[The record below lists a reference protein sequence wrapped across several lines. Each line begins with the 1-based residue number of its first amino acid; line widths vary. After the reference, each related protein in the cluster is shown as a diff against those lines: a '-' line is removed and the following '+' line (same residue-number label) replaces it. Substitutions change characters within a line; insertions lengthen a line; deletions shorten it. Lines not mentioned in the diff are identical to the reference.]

1 MGLEATC
8 EARFGKQR
16 GVGKAHLDPEHLD
29 FRGDFRLR
37 IPVKSVTVVEAKRG
51 ELRIEWP
58 EGEATFRLGAGA
70 EKWALRL
77 RYPRSLLDK
86 LGVKPSAR
94 IAVLGKFEPIFL
106 ADLQSRTRDVSKA
119 RPRKATDLVFVAMS
133 AKGDLA
139 RLRTIRE
146 TIKPEGGIWVVWPK
160 GRKEFREDDVRA
172 AGPSMGLVDVKVV
185 AFSETLSALKMV
197 IPLKLRS

>member
-1 MGLEATC
+1 MGLEVTC

-51 ELRIEWP
+51 E
-58 EGEATFRLGAGA
+58 
-70 EKWALRL
+70 
-77 RYPRSLLDK
+77 
-86 LGVKPSAR
+86 
-94 IAVLGKFEPIFL
+94 
-106 ADLQSRTRDVSKA
+106 
-119 RPRKATDLVFVAMS
+119 
-133 AKGDLA
+133 
-139 RLRTIRE
+139 
-146 TIKPEGGIWVVWPK
+146 
-160 GRKEFREDDVRA
+160 
-172 AGPSMGLVDVKVV
+172 VV